1 MKLVSFIFSFR
12 NEEGNLKNLVE
23 RVDKS
28 LQKTNGWKY
37 EMIFINDDSSDQS
50 EKILIELQKKFPI
63 KIINMS
69 RQFGTNPCVLA
80 GFENCSGDCI
90 IYMDSDLQDPPEL
103 IPELITEYE
112 KGVDVV
118 HTMRTKRL
126 GESRIRLFLTKI
138 AYKVIRI
145 LSDINLQ
152 PEVGD
157 FKLISRRALNKILR
171 QNEFNPYIRGLSVW
185 VGYKQTYVNYE
196 RDPRQDGKSKFSL
209 MSAPQINQFVRGVT
223 SYSSKPLYLGIFLGF
238 FTLFFSLILIIYA
251 LYAKFVGIAV
261 PGTTGIIVTISF
273 FSGVILFTLGFI
285 GIYLA
290 KLFEQSRGRPE
301 YIIKE
306 IIEKK

>member
-1 MKLVSFIFSFR
+1 
-12 NEEGNLKNLVE
+12 
-23 RVDKS
+23 
-28 LQKTNGWKY
+28 
-37 EMIFINDDSSDQS
+37 
-50 EKILIELQKKFPI
+50 
-63 KIINMS
+63 
-69 RQFGTNPCVLA
+69 
-80 GFENCSGDCI
+80 
-90 IYMDSDLQDPPEL
+90 
-103 IPELITEYE
+103 
-112 KGVDVV
+112 
-118 HTMRTKRL
+118 
-126 GESRIRLFLTKI
+126 
-138 AYKVIRI
+138 
-145 LSDINLQ
+145 
-152 PEVGD
+152 
-157 FKLISRRALNKILR
+157 
-171 QNEFNPYIRGLSVW
+171 
-185 VGYKQTYVNYE
+185 
-196 RDPRQDGKSKFSL
+196 